1 MTSFRDLIPADKE
14 TTRSWRNLPEI
25 RKYMYT
31 DHVIAPEEH
40 DAWFQRVT
48 SDPTCKYW
56 IIVCDAEDVGLVNLY
71 AIDRRNRRC
80 YWAFYIVSPNVRGK
94 GVGTSAEYFV
104 LRHVFDELNLNRLC
118 CEVLDFNQG
127 VVRMHKSFGFVEE
140 GIFRKH
146 VFKGDEPHDVIC
158 LAMLREDWEQKKE
171 ALAEKMK
178 SKGLA

>member
-1 MTSFRDLIPADKE
+1 M
-14 TTRSWRNLPEI
+14 RS
-25 RKYMYT
+25 
-31 DHVIAPEEH
+31 
-40 DAWFQRVT
+40 
-48 SDPTCKYW
+48 
-56 IIVCDAEDVGLVNLY
+56 
-71 AIDRRNRRC
+71 DRRNRRC

-171 ALAEKMK
+171 ALARNEIQRAGM
-178 SKGLA
+178 SQPDVFRG